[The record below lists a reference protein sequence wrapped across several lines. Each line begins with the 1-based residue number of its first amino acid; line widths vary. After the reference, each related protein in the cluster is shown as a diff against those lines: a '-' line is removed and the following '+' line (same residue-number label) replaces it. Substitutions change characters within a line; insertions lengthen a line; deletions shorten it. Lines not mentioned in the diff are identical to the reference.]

1 MSVALFLE
9 IRNEYTEHLVD
20 VLTPYIYEGLTS
32 IYKHANET
40 ADQLDQQ
47 DKVLMIF
54 QKLLQ
59 TISDWNQARIEQETT
74 RIKQLSNTFDYLDNL
89 VKAVAKSN
97 IILLTYSNSVSNV
110 IAQNFYN
117 TLTTS
122 TLIHRCYTECGKYAH
137 NFPYFFYHGFT
148 ELEYKRNQIS
158 VTKEIREG
166 IIRATRKILPLS
178 IILKEFLINSA
189 NIIYEPPKVELM
201 GVGVMNETGA
211 DVPDPMFG
219 QPSIFGIPPP
229 AQTPIPG
236 LNPSIPG
243 SNPNPVPQ
251 PNPVIEQ
258 EVRNMV
264 RNDAAMSDQQ
274 RIDQIMRIDE
284 ILSSSGPRFKEETR
298 FGGSSEARR
307 REQSSAGDHNSQN
320 HHQGHHNHN
329 SDPRGRPMLVPPNSN
344 IKRPSPQHAH
354 AHNHNHGHTQLSHV
368 GPHLVEDQ
376 DYHGYGGV
384 SEPGQ
389 KRDLF
394 GNRLRESDRK
404 IININFDDEPSE
416 PMHGADLSIS
426 ETSLPGTKLPTMPAY
441 NAPRPRQTYQNGGI
455 VTSDMDPHK
464 VEIIEDYGRQYGS
477 GGRRMPSRFNRASK
491 PG

>member
-40 ADQLDQQ
+40 ADQLNQQ

-97 IILLTYSNSVSNV
+97 IILLTYSNTVSNV

-201 GVGVMNETGA
+201 GLGVTAEGCEI
-211 DVPDPMFG
+211 PEPMFG
-219 QPSIFGIPPP
+219 QMPPSSIFGIPPP
-229 AQTPIPG
+229 PAPTV
-236 LNPSIPG
+236 PG
-243 SNPNPVPQ
+243 SGSGPQ
-251 PNPVIEQ
+251 AQANAVIEQ
-258 EVRNMV
+258 KVRNMV
-264 RNDAAMSDQQ
+264 LDEGARSEQDQIKNIMM
-274 RIDQIMRIDE
+274 IDQ
-284 ILSSSGPRFKEETR
+284 ILSSSGPRFREETR

-307 REQSSAGDHNSQN
+307 REQSSADDHNSQGHSN
-320 HHQGHHNHN
+320 HQ
-329 SDPRGRPMLVPPNSN
+329 GRPMLVPADSGV
-344 IKRPSPQHAH
+344 KRPSPQ
-354 AHNHNHGHTQLSHV
+354 NHNNHGHTQLAHTQLSHV
-368 GPHLVEDQ
+368 GPHLVENE

-384 SEPGQ
+384 SDPGH

-394 GNRLRESDRK
+394 GGRLRESDRK

-416 PMHGADLSIS
+416 PMHGAELSIS
-426 ETSLPGTKLPTMPAY
+426 ETSLPGTKLPQMPAY
-441 NAPRPRQTYQNGGI
+441 HNSRPRQMYPNGGAM
-455 VTSDMDPHK
+455 TSDMDPSK

-477 GGRRMPSRFNRASK
+477 GSRRMPSRFRREEAK
-491 PG
+491 R